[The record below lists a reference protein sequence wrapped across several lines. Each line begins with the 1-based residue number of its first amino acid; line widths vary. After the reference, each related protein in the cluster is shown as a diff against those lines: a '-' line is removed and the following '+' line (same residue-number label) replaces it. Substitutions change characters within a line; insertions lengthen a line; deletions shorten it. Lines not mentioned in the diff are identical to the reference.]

1 MGYEILV
8 LPSAEKELR
17 RLPRKEITGI
27 IHSIDSL
34 ARQPRPRGVQKLH
47 GSKDRY
53 RIRRGRYRIL
63 YRVDD
68 AAKRVMVYSV
78 ADRKDAYR

>member
-1 MGYEILV
+1 MLYEILV

-27 IHSIDSL
+27 IHSIDGL
-34 ARQPRPRGVQKLH
+34 ARQPRSRGVQKLR

-53 RIRRGRYRIL
+53 RLRRGRYRIL
-63 YRVDD
+63 FRIDDPAERVIVS
-68 AAKRVMVYSV
+68 ASPVVRMH
-78 ADRKDAYR
+78 